1 MNLRIGSGKEEV
13 GEGAGPQRGQEK
25 IKKQRRG
32 YSRRLQPHF
41 LIRFGSVMSS

>member
-1 MNLRIGSGKEEV
+1 MNPHVGSGEEEV
-13 GEGAGPQRGQEK
+13 GEGAGPRLGQ
-25 IKKQRRG
+25 KKKKKHRRG